1 MQLRGEVRSQN
12 EHQDRAGIVAKRTAK
27 RSRSLWLYQVGKL
40 IVPPNTFPVLGSIRC
55 TLAQNSSSVGFG
67 RTFLFRYHN
76 RNRIGCREGILES
89 VVEHFFLMAPRA
101 LGAIEVVAIW
111 FAFRIGI
118 HFNCSDP
125 PLNAAIVDPARDAER
140 VGPAPADWEHGEPSL
155 AARRVEGQPT

>member
-1 MQLRGEVRSQN
+1 M
-12 EHQDRAGIVAKRTAK
+12 RA
-27 RSRSLWLYQVGKL
+27 
-40 IVPPNTFPVLGSIRC
+40 TFPVLGSIRC

-67 RTFLFRYHN
+67 RTFLFRYDN

-101 LGAIEVVAIW
+101 LGAIEVVVIW

-140 VGPAPADWEHGEPSL
+140 VGRLQQIGNTASRRLLLAVWRVSRRRPPAAGLQTERQSL
-155 AARRVEGQPT
+155 ARRAAEEP